1 MQPVVHVDV
10 CGFWLFPKLLQFF
23 YLQYASSNNLFE
35 GQRGWK
41 MDAQKHISHSISYS
55 LDNISVSQF
64 HWSISYLTILY
75 LTILYLTYTER
86 FIYPWWNSLRSGSNL
101 EVVKYNKFIENS
113 HNKDSQKSL
122 ARKLNFL
129 TRIHEVQIF
138 KDHFQML
145 LWFQ

>member
-75 LTILYLTYTER
+75 LTILYLTYWQVH
-86 FIYPWWNSLRSGSNL
+86 ISLVNSLRSGSNL
-101 EVVKYNKFIENS
+101 EVVKYNKFIESS

-129 TRIHEVQIF
+129 TRIHEVLIF

-145 LWFQ
+145 LCF